1 MTESTLLHFDPWPR
15 GHGYGLLWW
24 LQCASSKPEGR
35 DGPAEAGHQGLL
47 LAQRHGFGSV
57 QWYFAAGIGVQL
69 IAVNPA
75 AKLVCVVTASSD
87 QEDRDTLFK
96 ILEEQIVSSARAS
109 AFPRD
114 LEAQRLPQTEVAAA
128 AISCPKPVLPLP
140 AFARSVSN
148 RTIAFEANP
157 LGWKTLVLTFAAG
170 SDAAHV
176 SCNGST
182 SAAVGLDGVPRL
194 TAEPDRT
201 QRSAWQG

>member
-1 MTESTLLHFDPWPR
+1 MSAPPYWPTRGWQASTPEKQGLKSRNIVQVLRAIRARIPRMHSLLIVR
-15 GHGYGLLWW
+15 NGYLV
-24 LQCASSKPEGR
+24 
-35 DGPAEAGHQGLL
+35 AEAYFHPFGPDW
-47 LAQRHGFGSV
+47 RHGV
-57 QWYFAAGIGVQL
+57 
-69 IAVNPA
+69 
-75 AKLVCVVTASSD
+75 ASC
-87 QEDRDTLFK
+87 T
-96 ILEEQIVSSARAS
+96 
-109 AFPRD
+109 
-114 LEAQRLPQTEVAAA
+114 
-128 AISCPKPVLPLP
+128 KPVLPLP